1 MLRGLNG
8 PTPPTHLPLMFDHNL
23 AGCDGS
29 IGYTDSLTTIEFVV
43 SEECGVQ
50 MESGATELPMVGNFM
65 HSLYLF

>member
-1 MLRGLNG
+1 
-8 PTPPTHLPLMFDHNL
+8 MFDHNL